1 MWLLKPIFYRPH
13 LVDSEWIYFYYS
25 KKIWEIEC
33 WEFMPVFN
41 SWQKKNVPIFSIATP
56 LASIEL
62 AKIVFTASI
71 ALEDSYKHK

>member
-1 MWLLKPIFYRPH
+1 MNLFLLF
-13 LVDSEWIYFYYS
+13 
-25 KKIWEIEC
+25 
-33 WEFMPVFN
+33 
-41 SWQKKNVPIFSIATP
+41 QKDLRNKVLRVHACFQQLTEKNVPIFSIATP